1 MEQRIQAVKKSG
13 LTVSGA
19 LKEFMDETGAAM
31 NEVSANLLQE
41 KVYADNKEYVL
52 EFVKRAAPAARQG
65 GLQEEVIA
73 DAKGVLE
80 KLLALM
86 KFASFEIKRAD
97 EEGLAVLKI
106 SAGEKD
112 GLIIG
117 KNGQNL
123 LSLQYIISTYLDR
136 KLKHHAPL
144 IIDVDSYREKRV
156 SYLKSIAKTMSDKA
170 QTCGE
175 VISDYLPSYERKVI
189 HEALAGSDVQTFS
202 IGRGSYKKVVVTAL
216 L

>member
-1 MEQRIQAVKKSG
+1 MEQRISVKKTG

-19 LKEFMDETGAAM
+19 LREFMDETGAAM

-41 KVYADNKEYVL
+41 MVYVDKKEYVL
-52 EFVKRAAPAARQG
+52 EFTRKSAPVARQG
-65 GLQEEVIA
+65 GLPEADFA
-73 DAKGVLE
+73 DAKAVLE
-80 KLLALM
+80 KLLSLM
-86 KFASFEIKRAD
+86 RFTSFEVKRAD
-97 EEGLAVLKI
+97 EEGLAILKI

-123 LSLQYIISTYLDR
+123 LALQYIISAYLDR
-136 KLKHHAPL
+136 KLRHHAPL

-156 SYLKSIAKTMSDKA
+156 SYLKSIAKTMSEKA
-170 QTCGE
+170 LSCGE

-189 HEALAGSDVQTFS
+189 HEALAGTDVQTFS